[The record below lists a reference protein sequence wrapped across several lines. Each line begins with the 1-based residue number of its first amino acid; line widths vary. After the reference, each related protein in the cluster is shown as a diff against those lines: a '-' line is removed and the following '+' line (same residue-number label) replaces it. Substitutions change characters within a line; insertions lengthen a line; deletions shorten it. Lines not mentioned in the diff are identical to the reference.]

1 MNKLLLVFLLGLN
14 LTFGQS
20 AGNSGLSFLKLG
32 FGARNVALGEAG
44 TSMANDVTSLFYN
57 SSRLTENYK
66 TEIFLMHNEWIQGI
80 QSEILGIKFNFLGL
94 PFGCGFNS
102 TSINDIEI
110 RQKPGESEGTINAHY
125 VFGTLATGYEI
136 DRSVSVG
143 VSIKYIYEGIWVDEA
158 NGWGFDFSSTY
169 KFNDDVRIVAAVR
182 NIGAMNKLK
191 NESTKLPTE
200 FRIGSSY
207 DLFFPSQKISAVI
220 GAEFQKY
227 INYDDYHILI
237 GSEVVYDNTF
247 AIRLGYQTMYEAKNI
262 SMGFGLY
269 WGGLNFDYAMKPF
282 SYDLGAGHTFSLKM
296 SF

>member
-1 MNKLLLVFLLGLN
+1 MNKIFLVFILGFN
-14 LTFGQS
+14 LIFAQS

-57 SSRLTENYK
+57 SSRLTEDSK

-80 QSEILGIKFNFLGL
+80 QSEILGVKFNFLGL
-94 PFGCGFNS
+94 PFGFGFNS
-102 TSINDIEI
+102 TSINNIEI
-110 RQKPGESEGTINAHY
+110 REKPGETEGSFNAHY

-136 DRSVSVG
+136 NKNISVG
-143 VSIKYIYEGIWVDEA
+143 ASIKYIYEGLWVDEA

-169 KFNDDVRIVAAVR
+169 KVNADWRFSAALR
-182 NIGAMNKLK
+182 NIGVMNKLR

-200 FRIGSSY
+200 FRVGSSY
-207 DLFFPSQKISAVI
+207 DLFFPVQKISASI
-220 GAEFQKY
+220 GTEFQKY

-247 AIRLGYQTMYEAKNI
+247 ALRLGYQTMYESKNI
-262 SMGFGLY
+262 TTGFGLF
-269 WGGLNFDYAMKPF
+269 WGGLNFDYALTPV
-282 SYDLGAGHTFSLKM
+282 SNDLGTGHTFSLKL